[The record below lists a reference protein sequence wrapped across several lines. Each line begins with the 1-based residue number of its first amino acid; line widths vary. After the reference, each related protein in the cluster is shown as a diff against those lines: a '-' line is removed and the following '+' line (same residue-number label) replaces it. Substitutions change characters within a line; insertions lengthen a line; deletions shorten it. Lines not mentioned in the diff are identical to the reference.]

1 MAPTERRL
9 TRTDPSSGFEWID
22 HTADLGVRVWAP
34 TLEGLF
40 ETAGQA
46 LAEILYEGAGGAAA
60 GCGVHI
66 EAADRPALLVEW
78 LSELLFLMTAG
89 GWVLSRF
96 EVKMTGER
104 RLRAEVGGE
113 RFDPARHRLR
123 TEVKA
128 PTFHGLLLQPGPA
141 GWQAQVIFD
150 L

>member
-1 MAPTERRL
+1 LAQGVPQA
-9 TRTDPSSGFEWID
+9 GFDWID

-34 TLEGLF
+34 TLERLL
-40 ETAGQA
+40 ETAGRA
-46 LAEILYEGAGGAAA
+46 LAEALYEGAGGGRPA
-60 GCGVHI
+60 CGVCV

-78 LSELLFLMTAG
+78 LSELLFLMTTG
-89 GWVLSRF
+89 GWVLGHF
-96 EVKMTGER
+96 EVTLQGES

-128 PTFHGLLLQPGPA
+128 PTFHGLRLDRHPA